1 VTRLYVLV
9 EGDTEL
15 AFVKRLLEPH
25 LNERLVWTY
34 PFIVATKRDRRT
46 RAKLGRGGGHWKHWQ
61 RDLKKLIEE
70 HGADARFTTLF
81 DLYGLPEDFPEIS
94 IHRAE
99 RDTAKRV
106 EALEAAMAAA
116 VGDPRFL
123 PYLQRHEFEAFVLA
137 ALDRLPAFLQDD
149 ADRAGVEALRA
160 SLGTAKPEDVND
172 GKETAPSKRL
182 AAQIPGYRKVTL
194 GPLAVEAL
202 GLAALREKCPRFNAW
217 VRQLETLGGVL

>member
-1 VTRLYVLV
+1 VIRLYVVV

-15 AFVKRLLEPH
+15 AFVKRLLAPH
-25 LNERLVWTY
+25 LNERQIWTY

-61 RDLKKLIEE
+61 RDLKKLTQE

-81 DLYGLPEDFPEIS
+81 DLYGLPDDFPGLS
-94 IHRAE
+94 AHFVE

-106 EALEAAMAAA
+106 EVLETAMAAA

-123 PYLQRHEFEAFVLA
+123 PYLQRHEFEAYVLA
-137 ALDRLPAFLQDD
+137 ALDRLPAFLQDA
-149 ADRAGVEALRA
+149 ADRAGVETLRA
-160 SLGTAKPEDVND
+160 SLGTLDPEDIND
-172 GKETAPSKRL
+172 GHETAPSKRL
-182 AAQIPGYRKVTL
+182 AHIPGYRKATL

-202 GLAALREKCPRFNAW
+202 GLAALRERCPRFSAW
-217 VRQLETLGGVL
+217 VGQLEALGAAS